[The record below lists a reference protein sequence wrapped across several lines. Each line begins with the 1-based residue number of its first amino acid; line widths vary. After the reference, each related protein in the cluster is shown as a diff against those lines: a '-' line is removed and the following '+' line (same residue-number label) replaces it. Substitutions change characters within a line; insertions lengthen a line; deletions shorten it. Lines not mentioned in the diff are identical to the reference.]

1 MCRMRSYV
9 RNSRTLEA
17 LANEQGQIYQ
27 QLISRSFYF
36 EIPEKYVGPE
46 RIQRLV
52 NNIATVMCL
61 QLGSTVIQWQ
71 CRQTAHRYAVC
82 GIQLRMVHHR
92 KCCNLRLR
100 APCTQSSP
108 APTACQKLLDG
119 DSDALG

>member
-1 MCRMRSYV
+1 MRLHV
-9 RNSRTLEA
+9 RNTRTLEA

-52 NNIATVMCL
+52 NNIATFMCL

-71 CRQTAHRYAVC
+71 CGQTAHR
-82 GIQLRMVHHR
+82 
-92 KCCNLRLR
+92 
-100 APCTQSSP
+100 
-108 APTACQKLLDG
+108 
-119 DSDALG
+119 